1 MPTEGSVLWWVIIIG
16 GSLAWWLVSKLIKD
30 KSDEKRVRAIY
41 ERGKIQQA
49 EADRQQA
56 VHLKFQKEYE
66 QKKQALGK
74 IVCHQCNWT
83 GNWGE
88 GMSYEEFFVY
98 ELVQV
103 HQCQVS
109 TNVDTNLHYLNS
121 ETQYRCPMCKS
132 PNWQKV

>member
-1 MPTEGSVLWWVIIIG
+1 MSEYLPVVIAAVVYG
-16 GSLAWWLVSKLIKD
+16 VFLLIKLVFAQAD
-30 KSDEKRVRAIY
+30 KTKQQAIY
-41 ERGKIQQA
+41 QRHLAQQA
-49 EADRQQA
+49 EAEREAERCQA

-109 TNVDTNLHYLNS
+109 HNVDTNLHYLNS
-121 ETQYRCPMCKS
+121 ETQYKCPMCKS